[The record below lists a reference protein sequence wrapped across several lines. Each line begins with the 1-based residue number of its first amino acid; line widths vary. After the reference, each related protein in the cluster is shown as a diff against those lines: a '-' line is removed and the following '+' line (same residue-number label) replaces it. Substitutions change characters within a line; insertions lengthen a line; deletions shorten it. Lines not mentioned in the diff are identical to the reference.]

1 VFVKKKKKKKKKNK
15 FILFIIFL
23 FKVPLF
29 GGFFVDKLGIRLGN
43 LVFTG
48 VLVIGQLFCTLAPSM
63 AGGWDSKACFGL
75 ILTGRAIFAL
85 GGENLSVT

>member
-1 VFVKKKKKKKKKNK
+1 
-15 FILFIIFL
+15 
-23 FKVPLF
+23 
-29 GGFFVDKLGIRLGN
+29 
-43 LVFTG
+43 
-48 VLVIGQLFCTLAPSM
+48 M